1 MTAVVLQEMTKADLK
16 VVAAIEQLCFPEP
29 WSERLL
35 ADELRLANRRYLV
48 ARHDEIIVGYVG
60 WMFVDDEVHVN
71 TIASIPEARGQ
82 GIATRLLLEGIEVA
96 VARGATGMTLEVA
109 ASNEVAQRLYQ
120 RFGLAPVGV
129 RKGYYAGGED
139 ALVMWNREIASPE
152 EIARRSELARG
163 LS

>member
-1 MTAVVLQEMTKADLK
+1 MSEIILEPMTKSDLR

-48 ARHDEIIVGYVG
+48 ARREGVIVGYVG
-60 WMFVDDEVHVN
+60 WMFVEDDIHVN

-82 GIATRLLLEGIEVA
+82 GIATRLLLEGIDAA
-96 VARGATGMTLEVA
+96 VERGTTAMTLEVA

-139 ALVMWNREIASPE
+139 ALVMWNREIASAHE
-152 EIARRSELARG
+152 VARRSALARG